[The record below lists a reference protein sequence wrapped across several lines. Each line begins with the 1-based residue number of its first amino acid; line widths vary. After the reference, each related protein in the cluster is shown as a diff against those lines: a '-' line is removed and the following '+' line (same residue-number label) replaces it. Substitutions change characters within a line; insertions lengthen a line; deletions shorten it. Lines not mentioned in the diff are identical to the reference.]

1 MNEIVQ
7 YYNRL
12 AGQYDD
18 NRFNNTYGRYIDAQ
32 ERKIVTR
39 LLQNPNAIVLDLA
52 CGSGRLL
59 NYATIGADASSEMV
73 HIAQSKYPDKKIYC
87 CNAHQ
92 LPFDDASVDTIISFH
107 FFMHLDLTYVQQ
119 VLQECH
125 RILKPGGRII
135 FDIPSKKRRNLLH
148 QQQQNW
154 HGAFSL
160 SLAQIKALQPD
171 LFCLQQSFGLLLLPI
186 HRFPKKARQ
195 YFTAID
201 AALAKTFLKEYSSYL
216 VIDYQKK

>member
-12 AGQYDD
+12 AGQYNED
-18 NRFNNTYGRYIDAQ
+18 RFNNTYGRYIDAQ
-32 ERKIVTR
+32 ERKILNR

-59 NYATIGADASSEMV
+59 NYATMGADASSEMV
-73 HIAQSKYPDKKIYC
+73 QIAQSKYADKKIYC

-92 LPFDDASVDTIISFH
+92 LPFDDHSVDTIISFH
-107 FFMHLDLTYVQQ
+107 FLMHLDITYVQQ
-119 VLQECH
+119 ILQECH

-135 FDIPSKKRRNLLH
+135 FDIPSKKRRTLLH
-148 QQQQNW
+148 QQQQDW

-160 SLAQIKALQPD
+160 SLDEIKILQPE
-171 LFCLQQSFGLLLLPI
+171 LFNLQQSFGLLLLPI
-186 HRFPKKARQ
+186 HRFPKKIRQ

-201 AALAKTFLKEYSSYL
+201 AALSKTFFKEYSSYL
-216 VIDYQKK
+216 VIEYQKK